1 MSDEEWRNNENPEEP
16 EWKTNLKKGL
26 NVFKQKLE
34 EGLKKTG
41 EAMKKVGQNVK
52 IKIDEKIATQN
63 TDTIKMED
71 YANVPEDQLPEAFCV
86 CCGTALSSELRQLLF
101 QGQQCVCETCGELLK
116 IDERK

>member
-1 MSDEEWRNNENPEEP
+1 MSNEESRNNENLEEP

-26 NVFKQKLE
+26 SVFKQKLG

-41 EAMKKVGQNVK
+41 DAVKKVGQNVK
-52 IKIDEKIATQN
+52 IKIDEKMANQN
-63 TDTIKMED
+63 NTAIKLED

-86 CCGTALSSELRQLLF
+86 CCGSALSPELRQILF

-116 IDERK
+116 LDERK